1 MKRFLIVFIA
11 SVIYAGFASA
21 QERSGKVTDNNGRP
35 VEFATVALLTED
47 GQAAV
52 TVTDTLGRFSP
63 ASCLSAVGAEYLS
76 FGRGIEGR
84 RFLPEGAR
92 DEPER
97 SNRYGFS
104 DHTRGRPL
112 RDEDEQ
118 YAADPE

>member
-52 TVTDTLGRFSP
+52 TVTDTLGRFS
-63 ASCLSAVGAEYLS
+63 LTAVGGKYRINIRHL
-76 FGRGIEGR
+76 
-84 RFLPEGAR
+84 
-92 DEPER
+92 D
-97 SNRYGFS
+97 YQ
-104 DHTRGRPL
+104 PL
-112 RDEDEQ
+112 
-118 YAADPE
+118 

>member
-52 TVTDTLGRFSP
+52 TVTDTLH
-63 ASCLSAVGAEYLS
+63 V
-76 FGRGIEGR
+76 
-84 RFLPEGAR
+84 LPVIRLHME
-92 DEPER
+92 
-97 SNRYGFS
+97 SSVYNI
-104 DHTRGRPL
+104 T
-112 RDEDEQ
+112 
-118 YAADPE
+118 